1 MSRDLFRRDQI
12 WLTTKTSSG
21 ATELFSL
28 YDIEDRH
35 RPRNTE
41 AIQKNYLDGRYGG
54 VPRFGPTFEDLT
66 FHES

>member
-12 WLTTKTSSG
+12 WLTSKTSSG

-28 YDIEDRH
+28 YDIED

-54 VPRFGPTFEDLT
+54 VPRFGPIFEDLE